1 MEKKILKMNT
11 INIELS
17 ELQEQI
23 FAEHKAIE
31 GSENFTFV
39 ADSNGTTVYAVEDG
53 TREIIVITPK
63 KKPSPTPKNLIG
75 SPESEENSEIG
86 YTYMAMIEAYTQD
99 LSKVVCQMQSH
110 TLAHILKLGYT
121 VEYLKDYDL
130 YHTDR
135 KYYKITW

>member
-1 MEKKILKMNT
+1 MKKT
-11 INIELS
+11 IKTSLPS
-17 ELQEQI
+17 EDQLQIINDHLQ
-23 FAEHKAIE
+23 IE
-31 GSENFTFV
+31 GSENFTFIPES
-39 ADSNGTTVYAVEDG
+39 DGKTVIMIQND
-53 TREIIVITPK
+53 TKEISYIKTNA
-63 KKPSPTPKNLIG
+63 SPTPKSLIG
-75 SPESEENSEIG
+75 SPQSEQDSDIG

-99 LSKVVCQMQSH
+99 LCKVVCQMQSH